1 MTRAVP
7 RVLAFAFFVFTFAS
21 AFRSA
26 AQTSSPAES
35 ATVASPAVIEPQ
47 PLQLKDGTPVR
58 LRMTEKIS
66 SHDAKA
72 GDKLTLIVAADVAV
86 GDLVVIRR
94 GASAL
99 GRVAS
104 SQNNRSMGRPGEL
117 DIEITSVE
125 SLIGQSVPLRASEKI
140 RAQGRNGDA
149 GNALQDGTAPPA
161 GVSLVDNPIS
171 IFFKGDKAEVAADTT
186 FTAYVNGD
194 VALEESKLRGIQQPW
209 QLQDGTAVRLRTVEK
224 ISSRKAKPADKI
236 DLRVAGDVMVGNLVV
251 IRHGASALGRVASAQ
266 KSRSFSRG
274 GALAIELTSVET
286 LTGQTVPVRASK
298 EIRGQGHQ
306 LELGDAILD
315 LGANTHG
322 VGLIAAPLFF
332 LVPGDNAEIPP
343 DTTLTAYVNGDLAL
357 EPSKLRELQPP
368 PKPTAGPATVYLYR
382 YEVPRG
388 STPPVYCGA
397 VLISKLRGKHY
408 LQVRIPPGEYLFQ
421 STDPKHTVKL
431 KADPAQTYYI
441 NLTLAWS
448 FRIPIPG
455 QLELVDP
462 DKGEDALAFRWW
474 IVDPAVDLTTADPA
488 KLADTSPPPKPKEE
502 ARNEE
507 SPGGPPAN

>member
-1 MTRAVP
+1 MTRALP
-7 RVLAFAFFVFTFAS
+7 RVLAFAFFVFSLAS
-21 AFRSA
+21 ALHSA

-35 ATVASPAVIEPQ
+35 ATVSPPAVIEPQ

-58 LRMTEKIS
+58 LRTTEKIS

-72 GDKLTLIVAADVAV
+72 GDKITLIVAADVAV

-94 GASAL
+94 GASGL

-125 SLIGQSVPLRASEKI
+125 SLLGQSVPLRASEKI
-140 RAQGRNGDA
+140 RAQGRNGDP
-149 GNALQDGTAPPA
+149 GNALQDRTGPPA
-161 GVSLVDNPIS
+161 GFTLADPIFS
-171 IFFKGDKAEVAADTT
+171 KGDNAEVPADTT

-194 VALEESKLRGIQQPW
+194 VTLEESKLREVQKPW
-209 QLQDGTAVRLRTVEK
+209 QLKDGTAVRLRTVEK
-224 ISSRKAKPADKI
+224 ISSRKAKPGDKI
-236 DLRVAGDVMVGNLVV
+236 DLRVAGDVVVGNLVV
-251 IRHGASALGRVASAQ
+251 IRQGASALGHVASAQ
-266 KSRSFSRG
+266 KSGSFSRG
-274 GALAIELTSVET
+274 GKLAIELTSVET
-286 LTGQTVPVRASK
+286 LTGQTVPVRASQK
-298 EIRGQGHQ
+298 IRGQGYQ
-306 LELGDAILD
+306 DELVGNILD
-315 LGANTHG
+315 LGAQTYG

-332 LVPGDNAEIPP
+332 LVKGDNAEIPP

-368 PKPTAGPATVYLYR
+368 PKPTTGPATVYLYR
-382 YEVPRG
+382 YDVPRG

-397 VLISKLRGKHY
+397 VLISKLRGKHH

-431 KADPAQTYYI
+431 KAYPGQTYYI

-448 FRIPIPG
+448 FRMPG

-462 DKGEDALAFRWW
+462 DKGENALAFRWW

-502 ARNEE
+502 APNEE